1 MFKQSKNFLS
11 KKSKKFINEIVLAP
25 GIFPYYQAHVHPYH
39 NKAIKRQAQ
48 TSNQEDGRKFMSHII
63 LARPDDNNY
72 NKHRTPVWNSKYYIE
87 FIDIIN
93 EFCEQQ
99 KIKIEK
105 FYRMNVNFVY
115 NTGYE
120 TTDIH
125 TDHEFP
131 YYQIIIYLDYA
142 EDKNAE
148 TIIVNKKHKIIKR
161 IKPIQYQGIFFD
173 SKPHYIKF
181 PKFGQRVT
189 LIATFKKGR

>member
-1 MFKQSKNFLS
+1 
-11 KKSKKFINEIVLAP
+11 
-25 GIFPYYQAHVHPYH
+25 
-39 NKAIKRQAQ
+39 
-48 TSNQEDGRKFMSHII
+48 
-63 LARPDDNNY
+63 
-72 NKHRTPVWNSKYYIE
+72 
-87 FIDIIN
+87 
-93 EFCEQQ
+93 
-99 KIKIEK
+99 
-105 FYRMNVNFVY
+105 MNVNFVY

-131 YYQIIIYLDYA
+131 YYQIIIYLDDA

>member
-11 KKSKKFINEIVLAP
+11 KKSKKFINEVVLAP
-25 GIFPYYQAHVHPYH
+25 GIFPFYQAQVHPYH
-39 NKAIKRQAQ
+39 NKDIKRHSQ
-48 TSNQEDGRKFMSHII
+48 TSNQGDGRKFMSHII
-63 LARPDDNNY
+63 LPRPDDDNY
-72 NKHRTPVWNSKYYIE
+72 NKHPAPTWNSKYYIE

-93 EFCEQQ
+93 EFCEPQ

-105 FYRMNVNFVY
+105 FYRMNVNFAY

-131 YYQIIIYLDYA
+131 HHQIIIYLDDA

-161 IKPIQYQGIFFD
+161 IKPIQYQGIYFD
-173 SKPHYIKF
+173 RQPHYIKF

-189 LIATFKKGR
+189 LIATFKKGK

>member
-25 GIFPYYQAHVHPYH
+25 GIFPFYQAHVHPYH
-39 NKAIKRQAQ
+39 NKG
-48 TSNQEDGRKFMSHII
+48 DGRKFMSHII
-63 LARPDDNNY
+63 LSRPDFDNN
-72 NKHRTPVWNSKYYIE
+72 KHQAPVWNSKYYIE

-105 FYRMNVNFVY
+105 FYRMNVNFAY
-115 NTGYE
+115 NTGNE
-120 TTDIH
+120 TSDIH
-125 TDHEFP
+125 VDHDFP
-131 YYQIIIYLDYA
+131 YHQIIVYLDDA

-148 TIIVNKKHKIIKR
+148 TVILNKKHKIIKR